1 MPSIVTS
8 RHHSHPLFQ
17 FSLIPLKRALNYP
30 VVDHASRSRES
41 IIPFVAA
48 SSLAHLGERTIPDC
62 GPFGYTV
69 ERYGR
74 TNTYDAY
81 TKNACTKYVH
91 RGGRENRN
99 NNDNNNH
106 DDNIGSKIHRGER
119 KRGGGNTCGES
130 WVSGSNQTISGFASF
145 LNPWS
150 GSLHLSIP
158 ITCSFLRIPITKGE
172 RNGINAP
179 LPRCLFALSKRFSFH
194 AQRLIPRFWTK
205 QIQG

>member
-1 MPSIVTS
+1 MSAP
-8 RHHSHPLFQ
+8 
-17 FSLIPLKRALNYP
+17 SLIAVLLDTRLNDMEGRIRRTRTRRMRA
-30 VVDHASRSRES
+30 
-41 IIPFVAA
+41 
-48 SSLAHLGERTIPDC
+48 RT
-62 GPFGYTV
+62 
-69 ERYGR
+69 R
-74 TNTYDAY
+74 
-81 TKNACTKYVH
+81 VH

-99 NNDNNNH
+99 NNDNNDH

>member
-1 MPSIVTS
+1 MSAPSLIAVPLDTRLNDMEGRIRRTRTRRMRARTVCIVVVERIVTITTTMITTTH
-8 RHHSHPLFQ
+8 RKQ
-17 FSLIPLKRALNYP
+17 
-30 VVDHASRSRES
+30 D
-41 IIPFVAA
+41 
-48 SSLAHLGERTIPDC
+48 SSEGE
-62 GPFGYTV
+62 
-69 ERYGR
+69 
-74 TNTYDAY
+74 
-81 TKNACTKYVH
+81 
-91 RGGRENRN
+91 
-99 NNDNNNH
+99 
-106 DDNIGSKIHRGER
+106 

-179 LPRCLFALSKRFSFH
+179 LPRCLSALSKRFSFH